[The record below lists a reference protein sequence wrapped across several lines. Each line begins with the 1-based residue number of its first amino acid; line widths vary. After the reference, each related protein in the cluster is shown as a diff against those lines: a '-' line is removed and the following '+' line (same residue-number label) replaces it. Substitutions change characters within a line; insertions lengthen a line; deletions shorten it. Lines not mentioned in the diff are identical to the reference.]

1 MRASR
6 AAANACTALVPPT
19 DPAST
24 IDPVEFMEE
33 KHHSSVGIHVDESGL
48 ALPPRA
54 AVWRRSRVALVVIGV
69 LLAAGAARTIVSNL
83 LNDNHLDAI
92 TAQNGRQY
100 VNVVHPSAAA
110 VGDGTLTLPGTL
122 RGYVEAPIYARA
134 SGYVLRWDA
143 DIGAHVKQGQ
153 LLAEL
158 DTPELNQELMQAS
171 AQRQQTQAALALAK
185 TSFDR
190 AQQLRQRD
198 AVSQQELDDRQG
210 AFNQDTANLAAADAN
225 VRRLTELKG
234 FQRIVS
240 PIDGVVTQ
248 RNVDVGDL
256 VNAGNGVN
264 AGTGGGSRS
273 LFTVVQADRLRLY
286 AQVPQAY
293 AQQVRTGLHVSV
305 TQAELP
311 GRTFDGTITRTAEAI
326 DVATR
331 SLQIEITLPNP
342 DGTLLPGAYV
352 QATLPMTPIG
362 RLTIPA
368 NTLLFRAEG
377 PTVASVD
384 AHGQVL
390 LKPVTIARTVGQTL
404 EIDGGVARDDR
415 LVVNPSD
422 ALANGDRVIVAPKAA
437 SDAAG
442 GAKS

>member
-1 MRASR
+1 
-6 AAANACTALVPPT
+6 
-19 DPAST
+19 
-24 IDPVEFMEE
+24 MEE

-54 AVWRRSRVALVVIGV
+54 AVWRRARFVLILIAV
-69 LLAAGAARTIVSNL
+69 LLAIGAARTIVSDL
-83 LNDNHLDAI
+83 LNRRHLDALI
-92 TAQNGRQY
+92 AQNARQY
-100 VNVVHPSAAA
+100 VTVVHPSSASAA
-110 VGDGTLTLPGTL
+110 DGKLTLPGTL

-158 DTPELNQELMQAS
+158 DTPELNQELAQAS
-171 AQRQQTQAALALAK
+171 AQREQAQAALATAK

-210 AFNQDTANLAAADAN
+210 AFNQDTANLAAASAN
-225 VRRLTELKG
+225 VRRLTELKA
-234 FQRIVS
+234 FQRVVS
-240 PIDGVVTQ
+240 PIDGIVTQ

-256 VNAGNGVN
+256 VNAGNGG
-264 AGTGGGSRS
+264 AGRS

-286 AQVPQAY
+286 VQVPQAY
-293 AQQVRTGLHVSV
+293 AQQIRTGQHVSV

-311 GRTFDGTITRTAEAI
+311 GRAFDGTITRTSEAI

-352 QATLPMTPIG
+352 QATLPMTPVG

-377 PTVASVD
+377 PAVAVVD
-384 AHGQVL
+384 ANGQIRL
-390 LKPVTIARTVGQTL
+390 RPVTVARTVGQTL
-404 EIDGGVARDDR
+404 EIDGGLTHDDR

-422 ALANGDRVIVAPKAA
+422 ALANGDQVDVRPNAA
-437 SDAAG
+437 SDAQPKPASDAS
-442 GAKS
+442 GAQS